1 MNLTEAAKVID
12 EIINSIKDN
21 PAQFQLSINVIGQ
34 QVTSH
39 GGTGMSISVTGGGPG
54 STTIGN
60 KVTVGGASVE
70 IAQQRGKQAMNEQFN
85 ALLNTLNAISE
96 QLKVREPDKSLIQRL
111 TSSLKNTWVP
121 GVIVGVVSNVVTA
134 ALGM

>member
-1 MNLTEAAKVID
+1 MID